1 MEEKSKAINLND
13 VKLSDNKPGDV
24 KPDSE
29 HHKEK
34 SSKKDK
40 AQARLQKYGHSKE
53 AWESGIKV
61 LETVDIVIPARLLHV
76 CNQIAG
82 KVRGDEFSIL
92 TNILEQDNDT
102 ITLSEEFYIPKQK
115 VASTS
120 IDYLPDTEASN
131 YHVVIHRHPDGM
143 NTFSST
149 DRNYIN
155 QNFQLSILYTEEGGF
170 VNGVYN
176 LKHNDYLIQIPVEI
190 YIDYGLEE
198 IDISNIEQERFYLPF
213 KRRKSSYSR
222 MLEPFEYDSWPK
234 REKGND
240 DDKDK
245 GDEKAATKDER
256 KDEAKDKW
264 SSGFD
269 ETEKALLP
277 EENTDYRLM
286 REMLLEDVNLE
297 IEDLNQRVSILEDTV
312 NYGIYGQPF

>member
-1 MEEKSKAINLND
+1 
-13 VKLSDNKPGDV
+13 
-24 KPDSE
+24 
-29 HHKEK
+29 
-34 SSKKDK
+34 
-40 AQARLQKYGHSKE
+40 
-53 AWESGIKV
+53 
-61 LETVDIVIPARLLHV
+61 
-76 CNQIAG
+76 
-82 KVRGDEFSIL
+82 
-92 TNILEQDNDT
+92 
-102 ITLSEEFYIPKQK
+102 
-115 VASTS
+115 
-120 IDYLPDTEASN
+120 
-131 YHVVIHRHPDGM
+131 
-143 NTFSST
+143 
-149 DRNYIN
+149 
-155 QNFQLSILYTEEGGF
+155 
-170 VNGVYN
+170 
-176 LKHNDYLIQIPVEI
+176 
-190 YIDYGLEE
+190 
-198 IDISNIEQERFYLPF
+198 
-213 KRRKSSYSR
+213 